1 MTNEADFKDNK
12 LINLTSKS
20 STELREVLGALYRKK
35 EELSLKR
42 RILHGRIDLIRA
54 ELTERIKSMG
64 ESSLKLD
71 IDKITKILAGGL

>member
-1 MTNEADFKDNK
+1 MTDEADLKDNK

-20 STELREVLGALYRKK
+20 SEELRAILDALCKEE

-54 ELTERIKSMG
+54 ELTERVKAKG

-71 IDKITKILAGGL
+71 IDKINKILAEGL